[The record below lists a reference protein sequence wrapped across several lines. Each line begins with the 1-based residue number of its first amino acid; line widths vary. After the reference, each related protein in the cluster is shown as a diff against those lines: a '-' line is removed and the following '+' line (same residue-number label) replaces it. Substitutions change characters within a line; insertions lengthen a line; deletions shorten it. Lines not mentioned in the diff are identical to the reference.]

1 MGNKWSI
8 SLLLIFFLW
17 QHQKFCH
24 VILRKVTCREMSRL
38 YMYHLFP
45 LYHSRILKNLN
56 TLHICRVRLLQQGE
70 SQAVG
75 AVSLTIQSCNFNLM
89 PYNSC
94 LYTTESSRH
103 ILLCLCRCSDGYGN
117 HKKFALKSAKTK
129 LYDQKSW
136 VRYYLYLPKLPI
148 FWLFHFSTLI

>member
-1 MGNKWSI
+1 
-8 SLLLIFFLW
+8 
-17 QHQKFCH
+17 
-24 VILRKVTCREMSRL
+24 
-38 YMYHLFP
+38 MYHLFP

-117 HKKFALKSAKTK
+117 HKKFALKSAKIQNFMIRSLGSGIIYIYQNSQYFDYSISPLWSKGMFQRSIK
-129 LYDQKSW
+129 LKKITRHLIYNQ
-136 VRYYLYLPKLPI
+136 VNNEI
-148 FWLFHFSTLI
+148 QFSEVFISDK